1 MSEPGERTDPERE
14 ADRRIARARAAISS
28 SFEELI
34 DRGQRGVGQPRVPAP
49 SAGRP
54 AADIE
59 AGSGAQPV
67 AAPPAASIED
77 IVTAVEQRVS
87 AWADARVQAAERR
100 LELQSEAY
108 AMALEEA
115 EQRAR
120 SLGDAQGSAGGD
132 ADEHLA
138 AIEARLAATE
148 AMLRSRLDAAF
159 DQSEGLRD
167 RRLDEQ
173 AEEHRKR
180 TREELTRAL
189 QGATAELRRHLDSEQ
204 AGARREL
211 MAAAR
216 TEVAAAVERLDQ
228 LHSAAVRES
237 RDAAEA
243 VAASRLADV
252 QHSLAAEL
260 ERARGEGRAEIER
273 ALGGFYARID
283 ELFAGSAPSRTR
295 PRPSARM
302 TARRRSEARLDRIGA
317 ELSERTERELA
328 RKLAAAEAGLERAAA
343 EAVTRARD
351 EARAGAEAAIAREV
365 AKGEARLVAAAERSD
380 FIADERVAAFGR
392 CRRRPPER
400 EPGRPAA
407 EARALLE
414 QQLRT
419 LSGELGD
426 RLAGEADQRSGD
438 ASRSVRHRVE
448 AEISANVEEAVAEAV
463 AVVPSRARPRSCMVC
478 RHRGRRGV
486 ATGRRGAP
494 KRAGGERHG
503 AGGGNPQGGI
513 PERVP
518 RALPARGGGGDRA
531 TGPFT

>member
-34 DRGQRGVGQPRVPAP
+34 DRGQRGVGQPRAP
-49 SAGRP
+49 VLSAGRP

-59 AGSGAQPV
+59 AGSGTQPV

-77 IVTAVEQRVS
+77 IVTAVEQRIS

-100 LELQSEAY
+100 LELQSETY

-132 ADEHLA
+132 AGEHLA
-138 AIEARLAATE
+138 AIEARLEATE

-180 TREELTRAL
+180 TREEITRAL

-211 MAAAR
+211 VAAAR
-216 TEVAAAVERLDQ
+216 TEIAAAVERLDQ
-228 LHSAAVRES
+228 LHSATVGES

-243 VAASRLADV
+243 VAASRLGDV
-252 QHSLAAEL
+252 QRSLAAAH
-260 ERARGEGRAEIER
+260 ERARGEGRAEIQR

-283 ELFAGSAPSRTR
+283 ELFAGYRAEQDAAASEREDA
-295 PRPSARM
+295 ARQ
-302 TARRRSEARLDRIGA
+302 RSEAVSIGSGRSSRTDR
-317 ELSERTERELA
+317 ERTRSQ
-328 RKLAAAEAGLERAAA
+328 AGRRGGR
-343 EAVTRARD
+343 TQRRNRRGGG
-351 EARAGAEAAIAREV
+351 ARAG
-365 AKGEARLVAAAERSD
+365 
-380 FIADERVAAFGR
+380 
-392 CRRRPPER
+392 
-400 EPGRPAA
+400 
-407 EARALLE
+407 
-414 QQLRT
+414 
-419 LSGELGD
+419 
-426 RLAGEADQRSGD
+426 
-438 ASRSVRHRVE
+438 
-448 AEISANVEEAVAEAV
+448 
-463 AVVPSRARPRSCMVC
+463 
-478 RHRGRRGV
+478 
-486 ATGRRGAP
+486 
-494 KRAGGERHG
+494 
-503 AGGGNPQGGI
+503 
-513 PERVP
+513 
-518 RALPARGGGGDRA
+518 
-531 TGPFT
+531 